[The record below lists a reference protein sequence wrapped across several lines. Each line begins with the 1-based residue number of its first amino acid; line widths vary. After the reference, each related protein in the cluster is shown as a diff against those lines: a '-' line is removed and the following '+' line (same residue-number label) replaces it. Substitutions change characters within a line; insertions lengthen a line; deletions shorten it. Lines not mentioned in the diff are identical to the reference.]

1 VSSDTQADGWG
12 KYRVSAISCKGFSS
26 SFKINGFPFKLPAP
40 GLYNIENAL
49 AAVTVAAGLGVALD
63 KCAAALEN
71 YKGVDRRF
79 RIIGEKRGITVID
92 DYAHNPAKISAVL
105 KAARLDKSR
114 PVIAVY
120 QPHGFTPARHLKN
133 ELIES
138 FASGLGPEDI
148 LVMPE
153 IYYAGGTVSKN
164 ISSKNM
170 TDEISK
176 SGVKALF
183 FERRSDIPAAL
194 APLAKPGGIILVMGA
209 RDVTLSDLARD
220 ILKAL

>member
-1 VSSDTQADGWG
+1 MN
-12 KYRVSAISCKGFSS
+12 CKEFAS
-26 SFKINGFPFKLPAP
+26 SFEINGVPFKLPAP

-49 AAVTVAAGLGVALD
+49 AATAIAADLGVPLV

-71 YKGVDRRF
+71 FKGVDRRF
-79 RIIGEKRGITVID
+79 RIVGEKKGVTVID

-105 KAARLDKSR
+105 KAAHGDKNR

-138 FASGLGPEDI
+138 FVSGLGSEDI

-153 IYYAGGTVSKN
+153 IYYAGGTVSKT
-164 ISSKNM
+164 ISSKDL
-170 TDEISK
+170 TDEVSK
-176 SGVKALF
+176 KGGKALF
-183 FERRSDIPAAL
+183 FERRADIPAAL
-194 APLAKPGGIILVMGA
+194 APLAKSGAVVLVMGA
-209 RDVTLSDLARD
+209 RDVTLSDLARE